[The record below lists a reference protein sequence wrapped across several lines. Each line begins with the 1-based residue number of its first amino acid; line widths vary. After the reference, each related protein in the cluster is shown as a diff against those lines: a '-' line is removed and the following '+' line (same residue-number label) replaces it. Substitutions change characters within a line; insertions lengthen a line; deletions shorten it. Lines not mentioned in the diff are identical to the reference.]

1 MIAETMSAN
10 DLVNKL
16 SGLKQ
21 EQFSGQLL
29 VKSTGGEGIA
39 AGLEWN
45 FCLFL
50 GRILYATGGNHPVR
64 RWQRNLLAH
73 CPQLDIGQ
81 LKQLLANIAFAASP
95 SAITSWEYQ
104 LLHLGVENHQLSREQ
119 AAKTIAGIV
128 NEILFDISQATQVTF
143 QVKPE
148 HLSVPVQLA
157 LLDPGLVLAEIQHA
171 RELWHKANV
180 GDRNPNFAPTI
191 KQTEKLQQQVSA
203 PVYQNLVKLLDG
215 QRTLRE
221 LAVVMKRDAAQVTSS
236 LLPFLKSG
244 IVELVNIPDFPAPSI
259 PAAPKPAAPKAS
271 SAAAPLIAC
280 VDDSPL
286 VCQSMEKILTSGG
299 YQYLAVQDSLRAI
312 ATLLSRKPDLIFLDL
327 IMPNTNGYEICTQL
341 RKVSTFRD
349 TPIII
354 LTGNDGII
362 DRVRAKIV
370 GASGFLSK
378 PANAETVLESVHQ
391 HLSEMVEE

>member
-1 MIAETMSAN
+1 MIAETMTAN
-10 DLVNKL
+10 DLVKTL
-16 SGLKQ
+16 TGLKQ
-21 EQFSGQLL
+21 EQFSGNLL
-29 VKSTGGEGIA
+29 VKSPASETTLEQ
-39 AGLEWN
+39 EWN

-64 RWQRNLLAH
+64 RWQRNLLVQ

-81 LKQLLANIAFAASP
+81 LKQLLVNVSHSASL
-95 SAITSWEYQ
+95 SAVTSWEYQ
-104 LLHLGVENHQLSREQ
+104 LLHLGVERQQISREQ

-128 NEILFDISQATQVTF
+128 SEVLFDTSQAAQVSF
-143 QVKPE
+143 QIKPE
-148 HLSVPVQLA
+148 HISVPVQLA
-157 LLDPGLVLAEIQHA
+157 LLDPGLVLAEVQQQWQ
-171 RELWHKANV
+171 LWQKANV
-180 GDRNPNFAPTI
+180 SDRSANLAPTI
-191 KQTEKLQQQVSA
+191 AHLDQLQKQVSA

-215 QRTLRE
+215 HRTLRE
-221 LAVVMKRDAAQVTSS
+221 LGVVMKRETAQVTSS

-244 IVELVNIPDFPAPSI
+244 IVELVDLADFPAPAI
-259 PAAPKPAAPKAS
+259 PSVTKPAR
-271 SAAAPLIAC
+271 SAHAPLIAC

-286 VCQSMEKILTSGG
+286 VCQSMEKILTTGG
-299 YQYLAVQDSLRAI
+299 YRFLGVQDSLRAI

-349 TPIII
+349 TPIVI

-378 PANAETVLESVHQ
+378 PANAETVLAMTHQ
-391 HLSEMVEE
+391 HLSEVE

>member
-1 MIAETMSAN
+1 MIAETMNAN
-10 DLVNKL
+10 DLAKTL
-16 SGLKQ
+16 AGLKQ
-21 EQFSGQLL
+21 EQFSGNLL
-29 VKSTGGEGIA
+29 VKSIALEGTV
-39 AGLEWN
+39 EQDWN

-64 RWQRNLLAH
+64 RWQRNLLSQ

-81 LKQLLANIAFAASP
+81 LKKLLVNISNSTSL
-95 SAITSWEYQ
+95 SAVTSWEYQ
-104 LLHLGVENHQLSREQ
+104 LLHLGVERNQISREQ

-128 NEILFDISQATQVTF
+128 CEVLFDISRSTQVSF

-148 HLSVPVQLA
+148 HISVPVQLA
-157 LLDPGLVLAEIQHA
+157 LLDPGLVLTEVQQQ
-171 RELWHKANV
+171 RQLWHKVNAS
-180 GDRNPNFAPTI
+180 DRNANQAPTI
-191 KQTEKLQQQVSA
+191 AHPEQLQQQVSA
-203 PVYQNLVKLLDG
+203 PVYQNLIKLLDG
-215 QRTLRE
+215 HRTLRE
-221 LAVVMKRDAAQVTSS
+221 LGVVMKRDAAQVTSS

-244 IVELVNIPDFPAPSI
+244 IVELVELADFPAPTI
-259 PAAPKPAAPKAS
+259 PSLAKPTAS
-271 SAAAPLIAC
+271 THAPLIAC

-286 VCQSMEKILTSGG
+286 VCQSMEKILTTGG
-299 YQYLAVQDSLRAI
+299 YRFLGVQDSLRAI

-341 RKVSTFRD
+341 RKVSAFRD
-349 TPIII
+349 TPIVI

-378 PANAETVLESVHQ
+378 PANAETVLEITRQ
-391 HLSEMVEE
+391 HLSQLVED